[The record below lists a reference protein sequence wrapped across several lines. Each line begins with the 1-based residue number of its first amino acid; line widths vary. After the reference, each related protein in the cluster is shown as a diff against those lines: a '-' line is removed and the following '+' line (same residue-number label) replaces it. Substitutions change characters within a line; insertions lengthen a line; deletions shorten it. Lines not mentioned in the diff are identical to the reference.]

1 MMLDDVF
8 VDSYPKLDLHGET
21 RDSARVLVKEFLQD
35 NLIMKNYKLCIVHGI
50 GTGALKD
57 EVTSVLKKSVLV
69 ESFHLNHFNSG
80 CMVVYLKKC
89 NKYNKNK

>member
-1 MMLDDVF
+1 MLDDVF

-21 RDSARVLVKEFLQD
+21 RDSTRVLVKEFLHD

-57 EVTSVLKKSVLV
+57 EVIKVLKQSKIV
-69 ESFHLNHFNSG
+69 EDFHLNHFNSG
-80 CMVVYLKKC
+80 CMVVYLR
-89 NKYNKNK
+89 KNN